1 MQDQITRLREHP
13 EQLRPPATIEELAE
27 LRAVLGVEQLPR
39 AVLLLY
45 ADHGGMD
52 PAQTHLPLRLLSPV
66 EAADAIRN
74 WREFGVPFEDRELGV
89 FWSDD
94 NGNDAGVFT
103 VGPLRNR
110 VFVIDHEEPSSEPRW
125 TNAESFY
132 DALLDAR
139 DQELLWWGEMRTDY
153 PRRPNRQYPPDDDD
167 LADDFF
173 AIHECDPS
181 SPAGRI
187 AGFRALALSV
197 PQVHDQRVLAL
208 LNSDDMWIQERAVN
222 ILGVWGNPDDG
233 WGRPEVI
240 EPLVKMARG
249 GSHNGRLA
257 AMAALRRIDTPE
269 ARSVRLQLRREFGPI
284 DGHMLGSDLDDEGGG
299 PGP

>member
-1 MQDQITRLREHP
+1 MENQITRLREHP
-13 EQLRPPATIEELAE
+13 EQLRPPATTEELTD
-27 LRAVLGVEQLPR
+27 LQAVLGVERLPG
-39 AVLLLY
+39 AVLALY

-52 PAQTHLPLRLLSPV
+52 RARTSLPMRLLSPS

-74 WREFGVPFEDRELGV
+74 WREFDVPFEDRELGV

-94 NGNDAGVFT
+94 NGNDAGVFP
-103 VGPLRNR
+103 VGPLRDR
-110 VFVIDHEEPSSEPRW
+110 VFVIDHEEPSPEPRW
-125 TNAESFY
+125 TTAESFY

-139 DQELLWWGEMRTDY
+139 DQELLWWGDMRTDY

-173 AIHECDPS
+173 AIQKRDPS
-181 SPAGRI
+181 SPEGRR

-197 PQVHDQRVLAL
+197 PDVHDQRVLAL
-208 LNSDDMWIQERAVN
+208 LNSDDMWMQERAVQ

-240 EPLVKMARG
+240 EPLVNMARSD
-249 GSHNGRLA
+249 SHNGRLA
-257 AMAALRRIDTPE
+257 AMAALRRIDSPE
-269 ARSVRLQLRREFGPI
+269 TRSIRIQLRREFGPI
-284 DGHMLGSDLDDEGGG
+284 QGHMLGSELDDGGG
-299 PGP
+299 DS